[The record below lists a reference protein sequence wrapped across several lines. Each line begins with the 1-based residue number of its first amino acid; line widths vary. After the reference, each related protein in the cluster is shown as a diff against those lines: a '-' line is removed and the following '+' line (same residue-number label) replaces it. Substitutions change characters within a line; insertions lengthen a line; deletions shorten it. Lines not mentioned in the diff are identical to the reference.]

1 MMRRHGW
8 QRPLHSLQIVGMAV
22 YSFLVV
28 AFYVFLGLFLG
39 NRTAEITVTTLYS
52 FAALSVMFLFI
63 RCTAI
68 DPTDKTSFR
77 KKKRGK
83 SKSGLVKLKY
93 GFIMGQIVVRFLRR
107 VERKILRTFIRR
119 KYLDP
124 WKTSAQ
130 MEPLLPFPFVMKDD
144 AISPD
149 LKDDDISFCS
159 LCDFEVK
166 STASIV
172 GPATGVLKG
181 LITIAGG

>member
-1 MMRRHGW
+1 
-8 QRPLHSLQIVGMAV
+8 LFILKLYFLQ
-22 YSFLVV
+22 
-28 AFYVFLGLFLG
+28 
-39 NRTAEITVTTLYS
+39 
-52 FAALSVMFLFI
+52 ALSVTFLFI

-77 KKKRGK
+77 KKKRAK

-144 AISPD
+144 AIAPH
-149 LKDDDISFCS
+149 LKEDDISFCS
-159 LCDFEVK
+159 LCDFEVSSELLNFLSQAELLDIIFIVRSTFK
-166 STASIV
+166 SF
-172 GPATGVLKG
+172 
-181 LITIAGG
+181 IAK

>member
-1 MMRRHGW
+1 
-8 QRPLHSLQIVGMAV
+8 MAV

-39 NRTAEITVTTLYS
+39 NRTAEITVTTLFS
-52 FAALSVMFLFI
+52 FAVRLEVRHRISGCFFTSKLSSYLFFLKLFFQALSVMFLFI

-77 KKKRGK
+77 KKKRAK
-83 SKSGLVKLKY
+83 SKSGLVKLKF

-130 MEPLLPFPFVMKDD
+130 MEPLLPFPLVMKDD
-144 AISPD
+144 AISPH
-149 LKDDDISFCS
+149 LKEDDISFCS
-159 LCDFEVK
+159 LCDFEV
-166 STASIV
+166 S
-172 GPATGVLKG
+172 
-181 LITIAGG
+181 